1 VWLGRRTPDAGR
13 RMPEALNLFNVP
25 YHTIF
30 SAAYQTDVNI
40 H

>member
-1 VWLGRRTPDAGR
+1 
-13 RMPEALNLFNVP
+13 MPEALNLFNVP

-40 H
+40 HWWETYEMLVDFL